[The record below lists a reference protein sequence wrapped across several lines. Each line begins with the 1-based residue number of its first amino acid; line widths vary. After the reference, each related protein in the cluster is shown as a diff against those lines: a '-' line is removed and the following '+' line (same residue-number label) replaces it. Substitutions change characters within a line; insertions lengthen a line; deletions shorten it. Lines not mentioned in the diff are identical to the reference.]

1 MALTPAVQ
9 QAIAEIRTAL
19 SDCALVVRED
29 SEGGAWVIV
38 DDVKLGP
45 PYLHETTWIGFRV
58 TFAYPY
64 ADVYPH
70 FVRGD
75 LARVDGQPLGEAM
88 SASTFE
94 GRPAIQV
101 SRRSNHLDPVRDTA
115 LLKLGKVLDW
125 LRRRP

>member
-1 MALTPAVQ
+1 MAFTAAVQ
-9 QAIAEIRTAL
+9 QAIAETRTAMTD
-19 SDCALVVRED
+19 SAVTVRED
-29 SEGGAWVIV
+29 GEGGAWVTV

-45 PYLHETTWIGFRV
+45 PYLQESTWIGFRV

-75 LARVDGQPLGEAM
+75 LARVDGQPLGDAM
-88 SASTFE
+88 SASAFE

-101 SRRSNHLDPVRDTA
+101 SRRSNHLDPIRDTA
-115 LLKLGKVLDW
+115 MLKLAKVTDW

>member
-1 MALTPAVQ
+1 MVLTPAVQ
-9 QAIAEIRTAL
+9 QAIAEIRSAM

-29 SEGGAWVIV
+29 DEGGAWVIV
-38 DDVKLGP
+38 DDVKLGRQ
-45 PYLHETTWIGFRV
+45 YMHETTWIGFRV

-101 SRRSNHLDPVRDTA
+101 SRRSSHLDPVRDTA